1 MNSCVCHSPNYTL
14 QGKAWEGLHWTEP
27 QTRAGRPRK
36 ASGSEGIPRWV
47 TVDLGQDEW
56 PKAECSHRCPVA
68 GSQRSDRAVWTVL
81 SMGARAIKQ
90 EGMRLLGHFKK
101 INKAVTGR
109 ADWR

>member
-1 MNSCVCHSPNYTL
+1 M
-14 QGKAWEGLHWTEP
+14 
-27 QTRAGRPRK
+27 
-36 ASGSEGIPRWV
+36 

-68 GSQRSDRAVWTVL
+68 GSQRSDRVVWTVL